1 MRNIHGLILKV
12 LLRQQGLKPL
22 QEILIMSS
30 TCHMQEFNSGGDDNN
45 ISPNHELCMCV
56 CPHTDTNTHTCI
68 CMYVH
73 CLFMSMGLHE
83 LWFINYYCV

>member
-1 MRNIHGLILKV
+1 MRSIHGLIVKG
-12 LLRQQGLKPL
+12 LLRQQGSKPL

-30 TCHMQEFNSGGDDNN
+30 TCHMPEFNSGGHDNN
-45 ISPNHELCMCV
+45 ISPNHKLCMCV
-56 CPHTDTNTHTCI
+56 CPHRHKHTRI
-68 CMYVH
+68 YMYVH